1 MKKISI
7 IVLVV
12 FFLTATLS
20 GCAIGTKG
28 STSTENP
35 TLGQELIDLKKA
47 KDSGA
52 ISTEEYEKLK
62 EKLKKSY
69 E

>member
-12 FFLTATLS
+12 FFLMGTLS

-28 STSTENP
+28 ATSVANP

-47 KDSGA
+47 KDSGV

>member
-1 MKKISI
+1 MKKIS
-7 IVLVV
+7 VLVLAV
-12 FFLTATLS
+12 CFLMATLS

-28 STSTENP
+28 ATSVSNP

-47 KDSGA
+47 KDSGV

>member
-7 IVLVV
+7 VLLVV

-28 STSTENP
+28 ATSIANP

-47 KDSGA
+47 KDSGV
-52 ISTEEYEKLK
+52 ISTEEYEELK
-62 EKLKKSY
+62 EKLKESY